1 MLLKSPVA
9 GILLPFTHSF
19 VGYSWLVKA
28 NSHISLLE
36 QPLYELAVFHACDK
50 TCRLLD
56 YHCTVVGEAES
67 SRLVEGTES
76 SGNEWPPLHVSPCMV
91 LYERRNACSIN
102 AQKTL
107 LAKWIWQM
115 TACTTIFHKAG
126 EGTRKQVILAAS
138 GLYNN
143 HKPNRLSKDSK
154 LSI

>member
-76 SGNEWPPLHVSPCMV
+76 CGNEWPPLHVSPCMV